1 MTIPPLRLIQL
12 LIASVGISCAG
23 EYVRFEASV
32 GPGLR
37 PATVHGYILDA
48 KQDRF
53 KIVDVSAM
61 GPEVKSLGDAFASI
75 NATAGVS
82 GAAVPDGATFPGY
95 VLLDAKKTGSLQ
107 GPGAAADGI
116 FLVAGGIPSLKPL
129 SSLTETELEGVAYA
143 LRGGPML
150 VEGGT
155 ARGNL
160 DSKGYARRTVLATS
174 TDGKWAILYVPSAT
188 MDGLARMLGDGKTFP
203 GFAVAQAMALPSAL
217 HSGIW
222 FERPDKALP
231 LYLREI
237 HPVRFGLAVVPLKK
251 AEAALR

>member
-1 MTIPPLRLIQL
+1 MTPPPIRLIS
-12 LIASVGISCAG
+12 LIFASVGISCAG

-32 GPGLR
+32 GPGER

-53 KIVDVSAM
+53 KIVDVSTIR
-61 GPEVKSLGDAFASI
+61 PEVKSLGDAFASI
-75 NATAGVS
+75 NAIAGVS
-82 GAAVPDGATFPGY
+82 GAAAPQGADFTGF

-107 GPGAAADGI
+107 GLGAPTDGM
-116 FLVAGGIPSLKPL
+116 FLVAGGIPSLKAF
-129 SSLTETELEGVAYA
+129 SSVTETDLERVAYA

-150 VEGGT
+150 VENGAVRT
-155 ARGNL
+155 HL
-160 DSKGYARRTVLATS
+160 DAKGYARRTVLATS
-174 TDGKWAILYVPSAT
+174 TEGNWAILYVPSAT

-203 GFAVAQAMALPSAL
+203 GFVVAQAMALPSAL